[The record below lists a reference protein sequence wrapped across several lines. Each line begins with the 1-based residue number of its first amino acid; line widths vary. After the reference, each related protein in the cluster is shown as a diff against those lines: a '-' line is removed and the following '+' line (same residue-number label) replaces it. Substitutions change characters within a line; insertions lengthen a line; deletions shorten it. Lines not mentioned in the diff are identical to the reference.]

1 MRKFHSLQ
9 LLLLLLMIFFCI
21 SILFDTIVET
31 HPTETKKEIWKKLRE
46 REPLGR
52 AKCKSGL
59 QDCWVL
65 NKWSLWKEC
74 CVWEG
79 KGKEKKQPEENSRQ
93 ASRKAGRQAG
103 SGRSEGIKS

>member
-46 REPLGR
+46 RESRWGEQN
-52 AKCKSGL
+52 AKVGCRIVGF
-59 QDCWVL
+59 
-65 NKWSLWKEC
+65 
-74 CVWEG
+74 
-79 KGKEKKQPEENSRQ
+79 
-93 ASRKAGRQAG
+93 
-103 SGRSEGIKS
+103 